1 MPLTGASSPT
11 APAAGGAHLLPEG
24 ILPGNIM
31 RLGAQVR
38 SVIQADPGSVS
49 VGASLGAGVAGPL
62 SVSVVRTT
70 TGASTRLGRPG
81 AYLGTELA
89 LSSPRGTLSGS
100 ATVRV
105 DLAPRSPSLGDG
117 VKVIGP
123 TIITVLIFVYAGAKC
138 LVSQGTVC
146 SLPNLGALEPA
157 S

>member
-1 MPLTGASSPT
+1 MPLTGGSTPT
-11 APAAGGAHLLPEG
+11 APAADGAHLLPEG

-31 RLGAQVR
+31 RVGEQVR

-81 AYLGTELA
+81 AYLETELA

-100 ATVRV
+100 ATIRV
-105 DLAPRSPSLGDG
+105 DLAPRSPSLWDR
-117 VKVIGP
+117 VKVVGP
-123 TIITVLIFVYAGAKC
+123 TTVLVLKLIWAVGKC
-138 LVSQGTVC
+138 ISSRGTVC
-146 SLPNLGALEPA
+146 ALPEAQLAPVR